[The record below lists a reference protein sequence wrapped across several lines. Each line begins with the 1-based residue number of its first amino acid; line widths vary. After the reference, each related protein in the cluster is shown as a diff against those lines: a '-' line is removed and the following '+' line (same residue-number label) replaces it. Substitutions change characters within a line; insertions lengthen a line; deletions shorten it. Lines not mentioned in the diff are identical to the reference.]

1 MSKKSFM
8 QGAAVLAVA
17 GLIIKFLGA
26 CFRIPLANFIG
37 DEGMGF
43 YQTAYP
49 VYVLFLTLS
58 TAGIPTAISRMVSE
72 RTAVENHYG
81 AYRVFRV
88 SFRLLFG
95 IGLVSAIILF
105 AGAGLIVDYVGRPEA
120 VYSMRAIAP
129 ALLFVPIMAAYRGY
143 FQGLQDMKPTAASQV
158 VEQFFRVICGLSL
171 AYFLAHDSIKIE
183 AAGASFGATIGAVTG
198 LAGIGYIFAKRKHK
212 LNKKIRRSE
221 SIKEFPFEK
230 GKDIIKKILII
241 AIPITIGASIMP
253 IMNTIDLAIV
263 QRRLVDAGFTAHEAN
278 RLYGQ
283 LTGLA
288 GPLINFPQVLTQA
301 IAMSLVPAVAA
312 ARKVKDYDFLRSNVQ
327 WGLRSA
333 MIVGAPSAFGLM
345 ALSQA
350 IMLTLYPARP
360 EAALSAA
367 PCLFVMAFGVL
378 FLSTVQTLT
387 GVLQGIGRQMVP
399 VRNLFIGAIAKII
412 VTYIATGISV
422 INVKGAAAGTVT
434 AYIIASVLNLI
445 AVKRYTGSKFDL
457 KLTWIKPIFSA
468 VIMGIAVFSIHKIFA
483 IFAGNAIATIIAIPA
498 GGIVYL
504 IMILV
509 TGTITVEEL
518 QKFPKGDKLVSVLNR
533 FSRK

>member
-1 MSKKSFM
+1 
-8 QGAAVLAVA
+8 
-17 GLIIKFLGA
+17 
-26 CFRIPLANFIG
+26 
-37 DEGMGF
+37 
-43 YQTAYP
+43 
-49 VYVLFLTLS
+49 
-58 TAGIPTAISRMVSE
+58 
-72 RTAVENHYG
+72 
-81 AYRVFRV
+81 
-88 SFRLLFG
+88 
-95 IGLVSAIILF
+95 
-105 AGAGLIVDYVGRPEA
+105 
-120 VYSMRAIAP
+120 
-129 ALLFVPIMAAYRGY
+129 
-143 FQGLQDMKPTAASQV
+143 
-158 VEQFFRVICGLSL
+158 
-171 AYFLAHDSIKIE
+171 
-183 AAGASFGATIGAVTG
+183 
-198 LAGIGYIFAKRKHK
+198 
-212 LNKKIRRSE
+212 
-221 SIKEFPFEK
+221 
-230 GKDIIKKILII
+230 
-241 AIPITIGASIMP
+241 
-253 IMNTIDLAIV
+253 
-263 QRRLVDAGFTAHEAN
+263 
-278 RLYGQ
+278 
-283 LTGLA
+283 
-288 GPLINFPQVLTQA
+288 
-301 IAMSLVPAVAA
+301 
-312 ARKVKDYDFLRSNVQ
+312 
-327 WGLRSA
+327 